1 MTWLPVFLMLC
12 GLGPAQA
19 SQITATLEAIDQ
31 TGTVCPHRAKD
42 R

>member
-1 MTWLPVFLMLC
+1 MTWLPLFLMLC
-12 GLGPAQA
+12 GIGPSQA

-31 TGTVCPHRAKD
+31 VGSVCPHRAGP